1 MSRTQP
7 SNGALTSVEAVLAE
21 LLDGLVP
28 VAPVFVPLDQAR
40 GRVAAETDDLA
51 TALPERNRAVIDG
64 WALRSLD
71 LSGASSYSPVPL
83 LETPQWVEAG
93 NVLPEGCDC
102 VLKGDLV
109 DCEGPLAQAFSDAIP
124 GEGIRRAGEDVAAG
138 RPVVVAGRRL
148 ESTDLL
154 VARAAGRETV
164 SVRTPRVVLLDV
176 AASDGSC
183 LTTQWIA
190 ELLEND
196 GAAILRQ
203 TAARDAS
210 SIANVLDGLD
220 CDFIVTVGGTG
231 FGHSDATAEALSMCG
246 TLIANGLALRPGS
259 TAAAG
264 RVGNLLAVALPGAPD
279 QAFATYHAL
288 ARPVLDRLAGRPE
301 RVGIELPLA
310 RKISSTVGM
319 AEIVLLQR
327 QHSAWLPLAAGN
339 LLLDHLRLADAFA
352 IIAGDSEG
360 YPAEAPVQ
368 GFLLRY
374 A

>member
-1 MSRTQP
+1 M
-7 SNGALTSVEAVLAE
+7 
-21 LLDGLVP
+21 
-28 VAPVFVPLDQAR
+28 
-40 GRVAAETDDLA
+40 
-51 TALPERNRAVIDG
+51 IDG

-279 QAFATYHAL
+279 QAFAAYHAL

-301 RVGIELPLA
+301 RVGIELPLGA
-310 RKISSTVGM
+310 QDFIDGWHGRDRSASASAFQPGCRSLPATFCWITC
-319 AEIVLLQR
+319 ALPTLLQ
-327 QHSAWLPLAAGN
+327 SSPATVKGIPLKRPSKAFYCGMRELVDADGEVFCINDIVAAARDWPRPVPDDPVARGGN
-339 LLLDHLRLADAFA
+339 RPL
-352 IIAGDSEG
+352 
-360 YPAEAPVQ
+360 
-368 GFLLRY
+368 
-374 A
+374 